1 MKTLIAIFILSFC
14 LALILTPVAGMLGC
28 WGNAVDRPDGQRKT
42 HRKPTPRT
50 GGIALALSFCLTFW
64 AIQFFQ
70 IDDLKIAI
78 RFTEQNVWSITAG
91 LLVFG
96 VGLWDDYQRLNH
108 RIKFI
113 VQLVAASIIY
123 FDGLGIHYFSVFG
136 WQFGPVLSYLL
147 TVFWILLLINA
158 VNLLDGLDGLSAGIC
173 LFCSLSMTLLAI
185 AKKDFTAASL
195 YMCLCGTLFGFLRYN
210 FSPATIFMGDGGSYF
225 LGFIIAVISLV
236 SSTKTQAGTSLL
248 IPIVAMGLPIF
259 DTLLSPTRRFLTGK
273 KMFKP
278 DSGHIHH
285 MMVKQLGL
293 SRKKAVLGLY
303 CITALLCMFALA
315 IVYLQNDFAVILFA
329 LLGGCAFIFM
339 HKLGYFSHIDGE
351 RLATWFRDIGY
362 VTGASSARRRFL
374 RLQLDISNSGNEQE
388 IWNNICAAIRPLNI
402 DYAEMNWQNVNG
414 ESVAQSWSK
423 EGFDVDWQL
432 TREHLLKL
440 ELPLAD
446 EMGDC
451 YGTLWLVKDMG
462 NMPVSQHT
470 LFRIEQLRR
479 TVGRTLTRIGRQSI
493 GNAESGYVDA
503 WDASASHKMTSH

>member
-278 DSGHIHH
+278 DSSHIHH